1 MSVLSTEPSTEPQ
14 PKSVETAA
22 SGSAVVW
29 IGWVLVAALSLG
41 LVGVVSWAVWQDR
54 AATGKIFPG
63 VSVFGQPV
71 GGLTPDAARERMYRH
86 VDQELSK
93 GLPFVAQGRRVV
105 IPAAAGTAEDP
116 RDIVLYDVDQAVD
129 RAFAYGR
136 SGSWPLRV
144 REQVRLRI
152 LGVDVAPQVDID
164 RALLSEAVKDAFNDL
179 DAPAQD
185 ARFVYATETR
195 AFAVL
200 PAVSGRAVQ
209 LDVAMSRFEDAAA
222 SLPIEDTIVEIAEQA
237 PAVRADDL
245 LPILDE
251 VGRRLQGPNL
261 TISYNQ
267 TKSTVATS
275 TLATWIV
282 SRNVDGRPA
291 LDMDPKAV
299 AASLAKL
306 FPEAEKDSHNGGIE
320 VKDGRIVAF
329 TGGTE
334 GVAIDGEA
342 MAAQFLAEWPATS
355 TFALVVKKTPPTLQ
369 GADPEAVGIVE
380 QVGIGTSD
388 YSGSPVNRR
397 KNIALGI
404 QRVNGTVVRPGEEFS
419 MMETLGAID
428 GAHGWLPEL
437 VIKGNETKP
446 EYGGGLCQIGT
457 TAFRGALNVGLPIV
471 ERRNHSYRV
480 RYYEPAGTDATLYDP
495 KPDFR
500 FRNDMAHPVLINA
513 YSSGTKV
520 VFEFWGT
527 KDGRVA
533 DPIKPRI
540 FNIVQPPPM
549 KVIETTDLPP
559 GQKKCTESAHN
570 GATAE
575 FTYTVT
581 YPNGEVKSEVFRSH
595 YRPWQAVCLVGK
607 AAGSPETPAPTL
619 PTP

>member
-1 MSVLSTEPSTEPQ
+1 MSVTSSTESH
-14 PKSVETAA
+14 PKPAEKKAA
-22 SGSAVVW
+22 LPASAVVW
-29 IGWVLVAALSLG
+29 VGRVLVAALCLG
-41 LVGVVSWAVWQDR
+41 LVAAISWAVWQDR

-71 GGLTPDAARERMYRH
+71 GGLAPDAARERMYRH
-86 VDQELSK
+86 VDAELSK

-105 IPAAAGTAEDP
+105 IPATAGSAEDP

-129 RAFAYGR
+129 RAFGYGR

-144 REQVRLRI
+144 REQLRLRI
-152 LGVDVAPQVDID
+152 LGVDVAPRVDID
-164 RALLSEAVKDAFNDL
+164 RALLSEAVADAFKDL
-179 DAPAQD
+179 ESPAQD

-209 LDVAMSRFEDAAA
+209 TDEALARFEQAAA
-222 SLPIEDTIVEIAEQA
+222 SLPIEDTIVEVAEQA

-251 VGRRLQGPNL
+251 AGRRLQGPNL
-261 TISYNQ
+261 TISHGQ
-267 TKSTVATS
+267 AKRTVATS
-275 TLATWIV
+275 TLATWFV
-282 SRNVDGRPA
+282 SNKVDGRPA
-291 LDMDPKAV
+291 LGMNAQAV
-299 AASLAKL
+299 TESLAAL

-342 MAAQFLAEWPATS
+342 MAAQLLAEWPATS
-355 TFALVVKKTPPTLQ
+355 TFALLVKKTPPTLQ

-380 QVGIGTSD
+380 QVGVGTSD
-388 YSGSPVNRR
+388 FSGSPANRR

-404 QRVNGTVVRPGEEFS
+404 QRVNGTVVQPGEEFS
-419 MMETLGAID
+419 MMKTLGVID

-513 YSSGTKV
+513 YASGSKAI
-520 VFEFWGT
+520 FEFWGT

-549 KVIETTDLPP
+549 KLIETTDLPP
-559 GQKKCTESAHN
+559 GQKKCTESAHA

-607 AAGSPETPAPTL
+607 AAGSPEAPAPAL

>member
-1 MSVLSTEPSTEPQ
+1 MSVTLSAEPQ
-14 PKSVETAA
+14 PKPAEKKISVPA
-22 SGSAVVW
+22 SAVVW
-29 IGWVLVAALSLG
+29 IGRVLVVALSLG
-41 LVGVVSWAVWQDR
+41 LAGVVSWAIWQDR
-54 AATGKIFPG
+54 VSARNIFPG

-71 GGLTPDAARERMYRH
+71 GGLAPDAARERMYRH
-86 VDQELSK
+86 VDEELSK
-93 GLPFVAQGRRVV
+93 GLPFVARGRRVV
-105 IPAAAGTAEDP
+105 IPAAAGSVEDP

-129 RAFAYGR
+129 QAFAYGR
-136 SGSWPLRV
+136 SGSWPSRV
-144 REQVRLRI
+144 REQLRLR
-152 LGVDVAPQVDID
+152 LVGVDVAPRVDID
-164 RALLSEAVKDAFNDL
+164 RALLSEAVKDAFKDL
-179 DAPAQD
+179 ESPAQD

-200 PAVSGRAVQ
+200 PAVSGHAVQ
-209 LDVAMSRFEDAAA
+209 VDAALAGFEAAAA
-222 SLPIEDTIVEIAEQA
+222 SLPIEDTVVEIAEQA

-251 VGRRLQGPNL
+251 AGRRLQGSAL
-261 TISYNQ
+261 TIQYGQ
-267 TKSTVATS
+267 ARRTVATS
-275 TLATWIV
+275 TLATWFV
-282 SRNVDGRPA
+282 SNKLDGRPA
-291 LDMDPKAV
+291 LGMDAEAV
-299 AASLAKL
+299 TASLADL
-306 FPEAEKDSHNGGIE
+306 FPDAEKDSHNGGIE

-334 GVAIDGEA
+334 GVAIDGGA
-342 MAAQFLAEWPATS
+342 MAAQFLSDWPATS
-355 TFALVVKKTPPTLQ
+355 TFVLATKKTPPTLQ

-380 QVGIGTSD
+380 LVGVGTSD
-388 YSGSPVNRR
+388 FSGSPTNRR

-404 QRVNGTVVRPGEEFS
+404 QRVNGTVVPSGEEFS
-419 MMETLGAID
+419 MMETLGSID

-480 RYYEPAGTDATLYDP
+480 RYYEPAGTDATLYEP

-513 YSSGTKV
+513 YASGSTAI
-520 VFEFWGT
+520 FEFWGT

-549 KVIETTDLPP
+549 KLIETTDLPP
-559 GQKKCTESAHN
+559 GQKKCTESAHA

-607 AAGSPETPAPTL
+607 AAGSPEVPAPAL